1 MGQFFGPHHL
11 DRMLAPQSVALVGA
25 STVPNQAGNDM
36 LLELQVSRYSGDVYP
51 VNPKYREVEGIRC
64 YHSLRD
70 LPVVPD
76 LAVLSVGN
84 KGLEE
89 QVDAAIETGV
99 GGLVIPGSALH
110 PDDTV
115 ASRLRDRIRAK
126 ATEAAL
132 PIVGANCMGFYNVEK
147 WFRAFPFHR
156 PYELEEG
163 GVTLIAQSGSVLSAL
178 LWNDQKLRFNLAI
191 SPGQELVTTTAEYM
205 DYALHQDSTRVIA
218 LFLESIRRPDEFVAA
233 LELAAQRDV
242 PVVVLKTGRTEE
254 SAKLALSHSGAIAG
268 DAAAYRALFEKYGV
282 ASVDSIAELAAT
294 ALLLSQDRRP
304 SDGGVAAIF
313 DSGGERELL
322 MDTADDHGVRFA
334 SISKATTAVLEDNL
348 DHGLEPINPLDAWGT
363 GRNYQAIYE
372 RCWQALMDDADTALG
387 VFVMDCTSGFY
398 LHESFARVCRRVH
411 RRSNKPMAVLTNHV
425 GTDSQDLAKRLT
437 SLGIPVLD
445 GTVPGIQA
453 IRHAFEQR
461 DFQARPPEPGPRSP
475 DPAVTAHWRGRLLQD
490 TPLDEAEGLA
500 MLRDY
505 GVPTVPIR
513 QVASGAEAI
522 AAADAVGYPIVL
534 KSAAPGLLHKSDADG
549 VIVGIAG
556 AGELVERYEDLAA
569 RLGPEALVAPMV
581 DTTVEMAL
589 GLVVDPQFGPLV
601 MVAGGGIFIE
611 VFGDRALALA
621 PFGEATARRLV
632 DRLQIRPVL
641 DGVRGRPAVDVAA
654 LVDAIV
660 ALSDLAADLGD
671 LIGELDINPIVVT
684 PEGCLAL
691 DALVV
696 PAAASR
702 AHQETS
708 TMTDPF
714 TALVVREGDGTT
726 EENPPRVAL
735 EQLVDDDL
743 PAGDVLVDVGYSSLN
758 YKDGM
763 ALTGEGRIIRKFPMV
778 PGIDLVGTVRSSENE
793 RFAAGDEVI
802 LTGWGVGERYWGGYT
817 QRQRVR
823 GDWLVHRPEA
833 ISPLESMAI
842 GTAGLTS
849 MLCVM
854 ALEDGGVTPA
864 DGPVLVTGAAGG
876 VGSVAVAILANL
888 GYEVAAVTG
897 RAAQH
902 DYLRSLGATQLLSR
916 GEMTAEARP
925 LESETWAG
933 AIDTVGSTMLAK
945 VLAQMS
951 YRGTVAACGL
961 AGGMDLPTTVMPFIL
976 RGVRLQGVDS
986 VMAPLEMREEA
997 WRRLGTDLPKALLD
1011 SIVEVVPM
1019 SQLIGQAQA
1028 ILDGQVRGRLVVDP
1042 NR

>member
-1 MGQFFGPHHL
+1 
-11 DRMLAPQSVALVGA
+11 
-25 STVPNQAGNDM
+25 
-36 LLELQVSRYSGDVYP
+36 
-51 VNPKYREVEGIRC
+51 
-64 YHSLRD
+64 
-70 LPVVPD
+70 
-76 LAVLSVGN
+76 
-84 KGLEE
+84 
-89 QVDAAIETGV
+89 
-99 GGLVIPGSALH
+99 
-110 PDDTV
+110 
-115 ASRLRDRIRAK
+115 
-126 ATEAAL
+126 
-132 PIVGANCMGFYNVEK
+132 
-147 WFRAFPFHR
+147 
-156 PYELEEG
+156 
-163 GVTLIAQSGSVLSAL
+163 
-178 LWNDQKLRFNLAI
+178 
-191 SPGQELVTTTAEYM
+191 
-205 DYALHQDSTRVIA
+205 
-218 LFLESIRRPDEFVAA
+218 
-233 LELAAQRDV
+233 
-242 PVVVLKTGRTEE
+242 
-254 SAKLALSHSGAIAG
+254 
-268 DAAAYRALFEKYGV
+268 
-282 ASVDSIAELAAT
+282 
-294 ALLLSQDRRP
+294 
-304 SDGGVAAIF
+304 
-313 DSGGERELL
+313 
-322 MDTADDHGVRFA
+322 
-334 SISKATTAVLEDNL
+334 
-348 DHGLEPINPLDAWGT
+348 
-363 GRNYQAIYE
+363 
-372 RCWQALMDDADTALG
+372 
-387 VFVMDCTSGFY
+387 
-398 LHESFARVCRRVH
+398 
-411 RRSNKPMAVLTNHV
+411 
-425 GTDSQDLAKRLT
+425 
-437 SLGIPVLD
+437 
-445 GTVPGIQA
+445 
-453 IRHAFEQR
+453 
-461 DFQARPPEPGPRSP
+461 
-475 DPAVTAHWRGRLLQD
+475 
-490 TPLDEAEGLA
+490 
-500 MLRDY
+500 
-505 GVPTVPIR
+505 
-513 QVASGAEAI
+513 
-522 AAADAVGYPIVL
+522 
-534 KSAAPGLLHKSDADG
+534 
-549 VIVGIAG
+549 
-556 AGELVERYEDLAA
+556 
-569 RLGPEALVAPMV
+569 
-581 DTTVEMAL
+581 
-589 GLVVDPQFGPLV
+589 
-601 MVAGGGIFIE
+601 
-611 VFGDRALALA
+611 
-621 PFGEATARRLV
+621 
-632 DRLQIRPVL
+632 
-641 DGVRGRPAVDVAA
+641 
-654 LVDAIV
+654 
-660 ALSDLAADLGD
+660 
-671 LIGELDINPIVVT
+671 
-684 PEGCLAL
+684 
-691 DALVV
+691 
-696 PAAASR
+696 
-702 AHQETS
+702 
-708 TMTDPF
+708 MTDPF